1 MPSDLVPPE
10 PSGATQT
17 VWMLWFR
24 PVKGD
29 DDGDLLFVGVYSSR
43 EGALAAVERL
53 RSKPGFR
60 DHPMVVEDDR
70 HPGFFLV
77 DNEVDKDHWP
87 EGFRTERV

>member
-1 MPSDLVPPE
+1 MVTSRSLGSAVRARGRWQPLSASGPS
-10 PSGATQT
+10 
-17 VWMLWFR
+17 
-24 PVKGD
+24 
-29 DDGDLLFVGVYSSR
+29 
-43 EGALAAVERL
+43 
-53 RSKPGFR
+53 PGFP